1 MDLEVS
7 DPCTTTCLCGKT
19 FYQLGAFNCHKRTCH
34 KTKKR
39 LAGALAKAK
48 EVWIS
53 RKRMRMEDSAV
64 SQVADSNS
72 VEMEVIINP
81 KACILVWDINVPLA
95 FPFADSHYRII

>member
-1 MDLEVS
+1 
-7 DPCTTTCLCGKT
+7 
-19 FYQLGAFNCHKRTCH
+19 
-34 KTKKR
+34 
-39 LAGALAKAK
+39 
-48 EVWIS
+48 
-53 RKRMRMEDSAV
+53 MRMEDSAV